1 MKTVLLSILD
11 NSFQAS
17 LLQGVLNNEGI
28 ESFLK
33 NEILSSVLGNISGFK
48 IQIFV
53 YENDF
58 ERAWNILKE
67 GFPELVDK

>member
-1 MKTVLLSILD
+1 MKTVLLSIFD

-48 IQIFV
+48 VQIFV
-53 YENDF
+53 YEQDF
-58 ERAWNILKE
+58 ERAWNLLKE